1 MCSISVNSPF
11 GFMMINMSEWRFM
24 SVAGS
29 FCGNYKNSYVNIIC
43 FMCLLH
49 APICWLSFKSH
60 RIFLRLV
67 FE

>member
-29 FCGNYKNSYVNIIC
+29 FCSDYKSSYVNIIC
-43 FMCLLH
+43 FMALLH
-49 APICWLSFKSH
+49 VLAVIQIPQYILNTG
-60 RIFLRLV
+60 V
-67 FE
+67 